1 MPNNTPAAIFA
12 AREQER
18 NMTGPMN
25 FVVDPSVIFAPKHV
39 LYIFNIG
46 PMAHTVFKGSAG
58 PVGGYKIEP
67 CEKGE
72 PYSRPLIIPSLV
84 VDTYMVEN
92 EIKTHSVTGEF
103 MCQDIV
109 HPMIGRTWSVGQN
122 LDDFG
127 VFWTKNNPPKPEE
140 IDKARGQ
147 MEKTFRAALTEAT
160 MLEATNNLKDITPI
174 MRYAAD
180 YFQEDR
186 PWNRLYRKTAECP
199 ACGGPTQ
206 PGRAIH
212 TCGAVLDWPAAI
224 RFGLKTKAD
233 AAAAGIELDART
245 PAPRDFHD
253 GSNKAR
259 GMTDEGSQNAKPK
272 RKR

>member
-109 HPMIGRTWSVGQN
+109 HPMIGRTWSVGKN

-140 IDKARGQ
+140 IDKARGS
-147 MEKTFRAALTEAT
+147 F
-160 MLEATNNLKDITPI
+160 
-174 MRYAAD
+174 
-180 YFQEDR
+180 
-186 PWNRLYRKTAECP
+186 AE
-199 ACGGPTQ
+199 ACGEAPEGSGAGQTSGHKGGGRCRQ
-206 PGRAIH
+206 GLWPGRDG
-212 TCGAVLDWPAAI
+212 GAPQSHRKSRSGYRLW
-224 RFGLKTKAD
+224 RSRNRGQWR
-233 AAAAGIELDART
+233 G
-245 PAPRDFHD
+245 D
-253 GSNKAR
+253 G
-259 GMTDEGSQNAKPK
+259 
-272 RKR
+272 